1 MPPYLSKHNS
11 QKSEPTWVLLLIS
24 RSCSLRR
31 LSVRIRLTDGDTV
44 IVGVNVDDAK
54 KLPLGSVEKSSKA
67 GEFMATKKSVNF

>member
-1 MPPYLSKHNS
+1 
-11 QKSEPTWVLLLIS
+11 
-24 RSCSLRR
+24 LRR